1 MGKQCKVYK
10 GGLNGLLAG
19 LSWLAGVLAGLGLLA
34 DWADWEAGQSN
45 ELDMVFIYTMQHS
58 SKK

>member
-10 GGLNGLLAG
+10 GLDGLLAG

-34 DWADWEAGQSN
+34 GWADWEAGQTN
-45 ELDMVFIYTMQHS
+45 EFDITFIYIMQHLLI
-58 SKK
+58 K